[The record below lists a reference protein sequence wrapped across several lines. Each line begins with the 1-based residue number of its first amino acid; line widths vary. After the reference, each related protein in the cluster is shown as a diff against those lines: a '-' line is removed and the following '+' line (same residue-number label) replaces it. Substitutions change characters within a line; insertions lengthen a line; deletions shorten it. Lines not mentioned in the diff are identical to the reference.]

1 MSRIVNVVRLN
12 LWIDQAFDETL
23 ATDPNVKLDV
33 IDIHAPAEEGLA
45 LLSKAHVYHVSA
57 ARDEVPEQWQL
68 TDALLKHCPHLV
80 CASSSG
86 AGYDTIDV
94 DACNR
99 AGVLVVN
106 QSGGNASSVAEMA
119 IGLMLAVSRRIV
131 ESTVRLRA
139 ETGMAREDLM
149 GHQLDGKTLGVVGL
163 GNIGSRTAH
172 IARAIGMRVL
182 AYDPYLDAETCRA
195 RDAEQVDLPTL
206 LAESHIVSLHCP
218 RNSETMGLFSRDV
231 FAQMR
236 PGAIFVTT
244 ARGGIHNEDDLIQ
257 ALQSGHLSG
266 AGLDVW
272 TTEPPP
278 HGNPLLGMSNVVATY
293 HTAGVTHEA
302 RRNMAAVAAQQI
314 LQVARGEMPPR
325 VVNKAATEAY
335 TARWQA
341 VSTP

>member
-1 MSRIVNVVRLN
+1 MSRTVNVVRLN

-23 ATDPNVKLDV
+23 AADPNVKLDV

-57 ARDEVPEQWQL
+57 ARDEVPAQWQV
-68 TDALLKHCPHLV
+68 TDALLERCPHLV

-131 ESTVRLRA
+131 ESTLRLRT

-149 GHQLDGKTLGVVGL
+149 GHQLDGKTLGIVGL
-163 GNIGSRTAH
+163 GNIGTRTAH
-172 IARAIGMRVL
+172 IAGAIGMKVL
-182 AYDPYLDAETCRA
+182 AYDPYLDAEACRSRGA
-195 RDAEQVDLPTL
+195 QKVELSGL
-206 LAESHIVSLHCP
+206 LAESDVVSLHCP
-218 RNSETMGLFSRDV
+218 RNSETMGLFNRDV
-231 FAQMR
+231 FMQMR

-244 ARGGIHNEDDLIQ
+244 ARGGIHNEDDLIL

-278 HGNPLLGMSNVVATY
+278 HGNPLLGMPNVVATY

-314 LQVARGEMPPR
+314 LQVVRGEMPPR